1 MKKILVISIVVLG
14 WFFTNGCKSAK
25 SITSVET
32 SFSAKGMRIVQGN
45 TVVNLD
51 DEYNVVPLKK
61 APFSIQF
68 QNTEYNPDRN
78 LYGATQIAAFSQPK
92 NMSEVT
98 SGINTS
104 TISFF
109 EPGTGL
115 AGPYEGGYL
124 YVDEPNSHHF
134 IYYSRD
140 ENSRCTLLSE
150 GVDDLLALSYTVN
163 NFNFGGKE
171 LSVKKWATDN
181 IYLVIFIDKNSNKL
195 VDKGEFARVA
205 IRFQ

>member
-1 MKKILVISIVVLG
+1 MKRLLIISTVLLG
-14 WFFTNGCKSAK
+14 MFALQGCKSSK
-25 SITSVET
+25 TVSSVGEGFH
-32 SFSAKGMRIVQGN
+32 SKGMRIVQGK
-45 TVVNLD
+45 TVINLD
-51 DEYNVVPLKK
+51 EEYNAVPLKK

-68 QNTEYNPDRN
+68 QNTEYNPNRN
-78 LYGATQIAAFSQPK
+78 LYGAAQIAAFSQPK

-98 SGINTS
+98 SGVGTS
-104 TISFF
+104 KISFF

-140 ENSRCTLLSE
+140 ETSRCDLLSE
-150 GVDDLLALSYTVN
+150 GPDDLLDLSYTVN
-163 NFNFGGKE
+163 SFNFNGKE
-171 LSVKKWATDN
+171 LSVKKWASDN
-181 IYLVIFIDKNSNKL
+181 IYLVIFIDRNANNL